1 MFNKSAVHNLSH
13 SFKASFKMGQILPI
27 AAFDVVPGDRIDHRI
42 AALLRT
48 QPLLAPLMHLVD
60 VDVHVF
66 NSPDRLA
73 WDNSEDFQ
81 SGGDDGL
88 DESVMPFMN
97 APSVSGYAIGS
108 LADYLGVPTGVPN
121 LKHSALPFR
130 HYNMIYNAWYRDS
143 QLQAEIP
150 FSKADGLDTTT
161 PKNLLYANWK
171 RDYFTTCRPQPQ
183 LGPEVVIPLLG
194 DLPIRGLAI
203 NPNGNTYTNAMGA
216 GFSQTDGLAGGNNF
230 TGGVVDAAGTLLKIA
245 GNSVTGRPE
254 IYAES
259 DGAAAIDIRDQR
271 EANAVQRTLEF
282 NNTFGGRYI
291 EQIMARFGVR
301 VPDYRLDRP
310 ELLGTGETKIQF
322 SEVLATTQN
331 DDADIGDMKGHGI
344 SLMHSNR
351 YRAKV
356 VEHGWV
362 FAFIVVRP
370 KTQYMQG
377 LHRSWSRESKY
388 DFLLPEFVH
397 IGDQAVL
404 KKEIYAGAANPDE
417 TFGFNQMYEEYRT
430 IPSRVAGEFKDQL
443 NFWHMAIEYQSEP
456 SLNSTFVTCTPTTRI
471 YPVTNAD
478 QLYVSVNHTINA
490 RRLLPKY
497 QNPKLL

>member
-1 MFNKSAVHNLSH
+1 MFKKSAVHNLSH

-27 AAFDVVPGDRIDHRI
+27 AAFDVVPGDRIDHRMT
-42 AALLRT
+42 ALLRT

-60 VDVHVF
+60 VDIHVF

-73 WDNSEDFQ
+73 WENSEDFQ

-88 DESVMPFMN
+88 DESVMPYMMSP
-97 APSVSGYAIGS
+97 ASTGYAIGS
-108 LADYLGVPTGVPN
+108 LADYLGIPPGVPD

-150 FSKADGLDTTT
+150 IDLGDGEDTTT
-161 PKNLLYANWK
+161 PKNLLFANWK

-183 LGPEVVIPLLG
+183 LGPEVVIPLTG
-194 DLPIRGLAI
+194 DLPVKGISTLTTPGSFAS
-203 NPNGNTYTNAMGA
+203 AAGA
-216 GFSQTDGLAGGNNF
+216 GYNDADGAAPGSNWTAGAVGLAGIN
-230 TGGVVDAAGTLLKIA
+230 VKIA
-245 GNSVTGRPE
+245 GDNATGNPQ
-254 IYAES
+254 IYADPS
-259 DGAAAIDIRDQR
+259 GASAIDIRDQR

-331 DDADIGDMKGHGI
+331 EDADIGDMKGHGI
-344 SLMHSNR
+344 SLLHSNR
-351 YRAKV
+351 YRTKV

-362 FAFIVVRP
+362 FAFMVVRP

-397 IGDQAVL
+397 IGDQSVL
-404 KKEIYAGAANPDE
+404 KKELYAAAANPDE
-417 TFGFNQMYEEYRT
+417 VFGFNQMYEEYRT
-430 IPSRVAGEFKDQL
+430 IPSRVAGEFRDQL

-478 QLYVSVNHTINA
+478 QLYASVNHTILA
-490 RRLLPKY
+490 RRALPKY